1 MFLLIVSL
9 YIYFAVL
16 RPFDKLK
23 GFAENIA
30 QGNFDVPLKYER
42 SNYFGKFTWAFD
54 SMRNEITK
62 SRQCEKE
69 AVENN
74 KTVIATLSH
83 DIKTPI
89 RMCCVQKPESIIMS
103 EGRYPQYDNEIA
115 VTDFLAKE
123 LNLKTGDKVT
133 VSSKNIAAEYIITG
147 IHVYA
152 ANSGLTFAMP
162 LEGAKKL
169 DVQDVLF
176 YGFSLK
182 DTSECFDIT
191 DELNEKYSD
200 ILTAVG
206 VEEDPNLAMYSV
218 ARGAMTAI
226 IYIISVLF
234 SLIVVLMV
242 CKKAFLQ
249 EKRDIGIYKALGFTS
264 SKLRLQFA
272 VRFLIVSLIG
282 SAFGSLLSVLFT
294 QNVLTAVFSF
304 AGISS
309 FNTEFTAV
317 SFIVPVAI
325 IAVSFFVF
333 SYLASSKIKT
343 VEIKDLVVE

>member
-1 MFLLIVSL
+1 MGLPAMELTVTATEELRDETVADIEDTISKYTEIEKKYYYSFVYMSL
-9 YIYFAVL
+9 NGDEYA
-16 RPFDKLK
+16 
-23 GFAENIA
+23 
-30 QGNFDVPLKYER
+30 
-42 SNYFGKFTWAFD
+42 
-54 SMRNEITK
+54 
-62 SRQCEKE
+62 
-69 AVENN
+69 
-74 KTVIATLSH
+74 
-83 DIKTPI
+83 
-89 RMCCVQKPESIIMS
+89 CVVYKNPESIIMS

-182 DTSECFDIT
+182 DTSECFDIA

-218 ARGAMTAI
+218 AREAMTAI

-317 SFIVPVAI
+317 SFMVPVAI